1 MTNAPIRDSFAI
13 VRRAPSLWL
22 AEIAWRWGFGASA
35 LALTFLTLWN
45 WLDSLRVS
53 NLDRVLLGSGS
64 PWLMSE
70 AINHIFAGTG
80 VLLLRA
86 SAVLLP
92 GFIVLWT
99 LAAAIG
105 RAATLR
111 TVMPDAKVRWR
122 SLIGVS
128 FLRAM
133 VAVAATVGTLATLIV
148 FVRLALP
155 GPTVEGRPGAAWL
168 LLTILTFVIGTCW
181 SFVNWF
187 LSVAPIYAMRASRLS
202 AALDMTMTN
211 FREHTGQW
219 FRIASLFGLMH
230 FGLFFFFSGVGPMP
244 LMFVGTA
251 PRWFVIFAIVALTLV
266 YFALVDGI
274 AVARLVAYVR
284 IAEDVHH
291 GVAEARREEEPVQ
304 SVV

>member
-1 MTNAPIRDSFAI
+1 MRDSPIRDAFVI
-13 VRRAPSLWL
+13 LRRAPSLWV
-22 AEIAWRWGFGASA
+22 AEIAWRWAFGASA
-35 LALTFLTLWN
+35 LALTLLTLWK
-45 WLDSLRVS
+45 WLESLKVS
-53 NLDRVLLGSGS
+53 NLDRVMLGSGS

-70 AINHIFAGTG
+70 AINHIFTGSG

-92 GFIVLWT
+92 GFVVLWT
-99 LAAAIG
+99 IAAAVG

-111 TVMPDAKVRWR
+111 TVMPDVKVRWR
-122 SLIGVS
+122 SLIAVS

-133 VAVAATVGTLATLIV
+133 VAVAATVGMFATFII

-155 GPTVEGRPGAAWL
+155 GPTVEGRPDAAWL

-187 LSVAPIYAMRASRLS
+187 LSVAPIYAMRTSHLS
-202 AALDMTMTN
+202 TALDMTMTN
-211 FREHTGQW
+211 FRENTGQW

-244 LMFVGTA
+244 LIFVGTE

-284 IAEDVHH
+284 IAGDIHYEVT
-291 GVAEARREEEPVQ
+291 EAGREEVIN